1 MKGYGK
7 RISAWILA
15 ILLTVNMISPD
26 VWAETETSEKQTSDI
41 EISAEAAVEE
51 AKKGDDEGLAAVYEE
66 LQERNEEE
74 EEPLSD
80 DELNEVLAHYAQL
93 QKLFEENP
101 DYLGIAVPFFL
112 DKQTEETPLG
122 AIEAVIVDGSDEI
135 TLEVLDQTI
144 LGMIQSLQAYI
155 QYYGDQLLAVRDQAL
170 AAYLLYMKLLGYN
183 RA

>member
-26 VWAETETSEKQTSDI
+26 VWAETEKSEKQTSDI

-93 QKLFEENP
+93 QKLF
-101 DYLGIAVPFFL
+101 V
-112 DKQTEETPLG
+112 
-122 AIEAVIVDGSDEI
+122 
-135 TLEVLDQTI
+135 
-144 LGMIQSLQAYI
+144 
-155 QYYGDQLLAVRDQAL
+155 
-170 AAYLLYMKLLGYN
+170 
-183 RA
+183 